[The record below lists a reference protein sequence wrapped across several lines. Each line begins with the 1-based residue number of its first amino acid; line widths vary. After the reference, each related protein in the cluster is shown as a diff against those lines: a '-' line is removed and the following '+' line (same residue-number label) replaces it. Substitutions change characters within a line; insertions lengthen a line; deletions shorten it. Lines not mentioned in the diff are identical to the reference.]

1 MDTTASEAI
10 VSWSFETDPDFQ
22 RKLDWIRTFVA
33 ERVAPLEFILENP
46 FDVKNPE
53 NRRLV
58 RPLQNE
64 VRSHGLW
71 ACHLGPELGGQG
83 FGQVKL
89 ALMNEI
95 LGAARFGPLVFG
107 NQAPDSGNAE
117 ILARFGTAEHKRR
130 YLGPLLDNDI
140 VSCFSMTEPQ
150 GGADP
155 LLIQTM
161 AKRDGD
167 AWLIN
172 GEKWFSTNAS
182 AADFFIVMAVS
193 EPTAKPHQRISTF
206 IVPAETPGIH
216 ILRNVGYGDLPKT
229 HGYVRYENVRIPLDY
244 ILGAPGQGFVVA
256 QTRLGGGRIH
266 HAMRTIAKARQALEY
281 MKRRGVSRR
290 TKGSLLADKQM
301 VQEKIAESWI
311 QLEQFRLLVLR
322 TAWLIDKHQ
331 DYGLVRKDIA
341 AVKAVMPRVLH
352 DIASRALHI
361 HGSLG
366 VSVEMPFMRWV
377 AESYSL
383 ALADGPTEVHQVT
396 VARELL
402 KGVTPDDSPFP
413 DYHLLRQHAAAREV
427 YPESVNIAQAN
438 TALPRTEEDY

>member
-1 MDTTASEAI
+1 M
-10 VSWSFETDPDFQ
+10 SWSFETDADFEPE
-22 RKLDWIRTFVA
+22 LEWIRTFVA
-33 ERVAPLEFILENP
+33 ERVAPLDFVLQNP

-58 RPLQNE
+58 RPLQGE
-64 VRSHGLW
+64 VRARGLW
-71 ACHLGPELGGQG
+71 ACHLQPELGGQG
-83 FGQVKL
+83 YGQVKL

-95 LGAARFGPLVFG
+95 LGAARFGPVVFG

-117 ILARFGTAEHKRR
+117 ILARYGTEEQKRR

-155 LLIQTM
+155 LLIETT
-161 AKRDGD
+161 ATRDGD
-167 AWLIN
+167 GWLIN
-172 GEKWFSTNAS
+172 GEKWFSTNAGT
-182 AADFFIVMAVS
+182 ADFFIVMAVS

-206 IVPAETPGIH
+206 IVPAETPGIR

-229 HGYVRYENVRIPLDY
+229 HGYVRYENVRVPRDHM
-244 ILGAPGQGFVVA
+244 LGSSGQGFVVA

-266 HAMRTIAKARQALEY
+266 HAMRTIAKARQALDY
-281 MKRRGVSRR
+281 MKRRAVSRR

-311 QLEQFRLLVLR
+311 QLEQFRLVVLR
-322 TAWLIDKHQ
+322 TAWLIDKHR
-331 DYGLVRKDIA
+331 DYGMVRKDIA

-366 VSVEMPFMRWV
+366 LSDEMPFMRWV
-377 AESYSL
+377 TESYFL
-383 ALADGPTEVHQVT
+383 ALADGPTEVHQIT
-396 VARELL
+396 VAKELL
-402 KGVTPDDSPFP
+402 KDVPPDDSAFP
-413 DYHLLRQHAAAREV
+413 DYHLPRQRAAARQL
-427 YPESVNIAQAN
+427 YPERAATPAAHPV
-438 TALPRTEEDY
+438 LPVADEEY